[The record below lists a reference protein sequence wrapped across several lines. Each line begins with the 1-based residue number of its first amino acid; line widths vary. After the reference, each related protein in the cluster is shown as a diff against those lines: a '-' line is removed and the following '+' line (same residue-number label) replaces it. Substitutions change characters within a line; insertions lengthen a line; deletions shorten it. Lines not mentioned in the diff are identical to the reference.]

1 MTNLLQGLS
10 IFLIGMMGT
19 GKTTVGKVLA
29 QHLGYR
35 FLDTD
40 VFIEKVAGQTISEIF
55 AQEGE
60 NYFRELET
68 QILAELSAY
77 TRSVIATG
85 GGIVMRPKNWS
96 YLHHGL
102 VVWLDAPVE
111 LLQKRLAEDNTRPLR
126 DKLPSLLEKRQP
138 LYEQADLHILIE
150 ENQTP
155 EEIVA
160 HLIERIPTV
169 LKPKP

>member
-85 GGIVMRPKNWS
+85 GGIVMRSKNWS

-126 DKLPSLLEKRQP
+126 DNLPSLLEKRQP
-138 LYEQADLHILIE
+138 LYEQADLHILVE